1 MIMNNTLLYTENDAV
16 IFGFLLIILGVVFYT
31 SNLKSLF
38 WKKFYTFC
46 PVILICYFFPSLLN
60 TTGIVSPEKSDLY
73 FVASRYLLPTSLV
86 LLTLSVDLKE
96 ISKLGSKALIMF
108 FTGTFGIIIG
118 GPIAILLVTNFF
130 PNLVS
135 INLDELAR
143 GMTTI
148 AGSWIGGGANQTAM
162 KEVFNVNGE
171 LFSKMVTVDVLVGN
185 AWLAVLL
192 IGVGRAV
199 SIDKFL
205 NANSDS
211 VESVKKKIEKY
222 NLSIEKIP
230 NLKELI
236 YVLSI
241 GFGVT
246 GICHLFAD
254 NIAPYLL
261 INFPSLEKYSLTSSF
276 FWLIVMSTT
285 FGVILSFTKLRE
297 LEGVGASKI
306 GSVFIYILVATIG
319 LQMNLFTVF
328 DNPGLFLIG
337 LIWISIHVILLLI
350 VAILIKASY
359 FFVAVGSQA
368 NVGGAASAPIVA
380 SAFHPSLAAV
390 GVLLAVLGYAVGTY
404 GAWLCGVLMQSLI

>member
-1 MIMNNTLLYTENDAV
+1 MNNTGLHIENDAV

-31 SNLKSLF
+31 SNLKNLF
-38 WKKFYTFC
+38 WKKFYTFF
-46 PVILICYFFPSLLN
+46 PVILVCYFFPSLLN
-60 TTGIVSPEKSDLY
+60 TSGIVSPENSNLY

-135 INLDELAR
+135 INPDELAR

-185 AWLAVLL
+185 AWLAILL

-222 NLSIEKIP
+222 NLSIAKIP
-230 NLKELI
+230 TLKELI

-246 GICHLFAD
+246 GVCHLFAD

-285 FGVILSFTKLRE
+285 FGVILSFTKLRD

-306 GSVFIYILVATIG
+306 GSIFIYILVATIG
-319 LQMNLFTVF
+319 LQMNLFTIF

-337 LIWISIHVILLLI
+337 LIWISIHIILLLV
-350 VAILIKASY
+350 VAIIIKAPY

-368 NVGGAASAPIVA
+368 NVGGAASAPVVA

-404 GAWLCGVLMQSLI
+404 GAWLCGVLMQSLV

>member
-1 MIMNNTLLYTENDAV
+1 MISNDAV
-16 IFGFLLIILGVVFYT
+16 VFGILMVVLGFVFYT
-31 SNLKSLF
+31 SNLKSSF
-38 WKKFYTFC
+38 WKKFYTFF
-46 PVILICYFFPSLLN
+46 PVILLCYFIPSLLN
-60 TTGIVSPEKSDLY
+60 TTGIVSPEKSNLY

-108 FTGTFGIIIG
+108 FTGTVGIIIG
-118 GPIAILLVTNFF
+118 GPIAIIIVKNLF
-130 PNLVS
+130 PNLVL
-135 INLDELAR
+135 INPEELAR

-162 KEVFNVNGE
+162 KEIFNVDGE

-192 IGVGRAV
+192 IGVGKTV
-199 SIDKFL
+199 FIDKFL
-205 NANSDS
+205 GADSSS
-211 VESVKKKIEKY
+211 VESVKEKIEKY
-222 NLSIEKIP
+222 NLSIARIP
-230 NLKELI
+230 DLKELI
-236 YVLSI
+236 YVLTI
-241 GFGVT
+241 GFGIT
-246 GICHLFAD
+246 GISHLIAD

-261 INFPSLEKYSLTSSF
+261 NNFPSLEKYSLTSSF
-276 FWLIVMSTT
+276 FWLIVMATT
-285 FGVILSFTKLRE
+285 FGVILSFTRLRD

-306 GSVFIYILVATIG
+306 GTIFIYILVATIG

-337 LIWISIHVILLLI
+337 LIWISVHVILLFI
-350 VAILIKASY
+350 VAILIKAPY

-368 NVGGAASAPIVA
+368 NVGGAASAPVVA
-380 SAFHPSLAAV
+380 AAFHPSLAAV

-404 GAWLCGVLMQSLI
+404 AAYICGIIMQSIV

>member
-1 MIMNNTLLYTENDAV
+1 MISNDAV
-16 IFGFLLIILGVVFYT
+16 VFGILMVVLGFVFYT
-31 SNLKSLF
+31 SNLKSSF
-38 WKKFYTFC
+38 WKKFYTFF
-46 PVILICYFFPSLLN
+46 PVILLCYFIPSLLN
-60 TTGIVSPEKSDLY
+60 TTGIVSPEKSNLY

-108 FTGTFGIIIG
+108 FTGTVGIIIG
-118 GPIAILLVTNFF
+118 GPIAIIIVKNLF
-130 PNLVS
+130 PNLVL
-135 INLDELAR
+135 INPEELAR

-162 KEVFNVNGE
+162 KEIFNVDGE

-192 IGVGRAV
+192 IGVGKTV
-199 SIDKFL
+199 FIDKFL
-205 NANSDS
+205 GADSSS
-211 VESVKKKIEKY
+211 VESVKEKIEKY
-222 NLSIEKIP
+222 NLSIARIP
-230 NLKELI
+230 DLKELI
-236 YVLSI
+236 YVLTI
-241 GFGVT
+241 GFGIT
-246 GICHLFAD
+246 GISHLIAD

-261 INFPSLEKYSLTSSF
+261 NNFPSLEKYSLTSSF
-276 FWLIVMSTT
+276 FWLIVMATT
-285 FGVILSFTKLRE
+285 FGIILSFTRLRD

-306 GSVFIYILVATIG
+306 GTIFIYILVATIG

-337 LIWISIHVILLLI
+337 LIWISVHVILLFI
-350 VAILIKASY
+350 VAILIKAPY

-368 NVGGAASAPIVA
+368 NVGGAASAPVVA
-380 SAFHPSLAAV
+380 AAFHPSLAAV

-404 GAWLCGVLMQSLI
+404 AAYICGIIMQSIV

>member
-1 MIMNNTLLYTENDAV
+1 MISNDAV
-16 IFGFLLIILGVVFYT
+16 VFGILMVVLGFVFYT
-31 SNLKSLF
+31 SNLRSSF
-38 WKKFYTFC
+38 WKKFYTFF
-46 PVILICYFFPSLLN
+46 PVILLCYFIPSLLN
-60 TTGIVSPEKSDLY
+60 TTGIVSPEKSNLY

-108 FTGTFGIIIG
+108 FTGTVGIIIG
-118 GPIAILLVTNFF
+118 GPIAIIIVKNLF
-130 PNLVS
+130 PNLVL
-135 INLDELAR
+135 INPEELAR

-162 KEVFNVNGE
+162 KEVFNVDGE

-192 IGVGRAV
+192 IGVGKTV
-199 SIDKFL
+199 FIDKFL
-205 NANSDS
+205 GADSSS
-211 VESVKKKIEKY
+211 VESVKEKIEKY
-222 NLSIEKIP
+222 NLSIARIP
-230 NLKELI
+230 DLKELI
-236 YVLSI
+236 YVLTI
-241 GFGVT
+241 GFGIT
-246 GICHLFAD
+246 GISHLIAD

-261 INFPSLEKYSLTSSF
+261 NNFPSLEKYSLTSSF
-276 FWLIVMSTT
+276 FWLIVMATT
-285 FGVILSFTKLRE
+285 FGVILSFTRLRD

-306 GSVFIYILVATIG
+306 GTIFIYILVATIG

-337 LIWISIHVILLLI
+337 LIWISVHVILLFI
-350 VAILIKASY
+350 VAILIKAPY

-368 NVGGAASAPIVA
+368 NVGGAASAPVVA
-380 SAFHPSLAAV
+380 AAFHPSLAAV

-404 GAWLCGVLMQSLI
+404 AAYLCGIIMQSIV

>member
-1 MIMNNTLLYTENDAV
+1 MISNDAV
-16 IFGFLLIILGVVFYT
+16 VFGILMLVLGFVFYT
-31 SNLKSLF
+31 SNLRSSF
-38 WKKFYTFC
+38 WKKFYTFF
-46 PVILICYFFPSLLN
+46 PVILLCYFIPSLLN
-60 TTGIVSPEKSDLY
+60 TTGIVSPEKSNLY

-108 FTGTFGIIIG
+108 FTGTVGIIIG
-118 GPIAILLVTNFF
+118 GPIAIIIVKNLF
-130 PNLVS
+130 PNLVL
-135 INLDELAR
+135 INPEELAR

-162 KEVFNVNGE
+162 KEVFNVDGE

-192 IGVGRAV
+192 IGVGKTV
-199 SIDKFL
+199 FIDKFL
-205 NANSDS
+205 GADSSS
-211 VESVKKKIEKY
+211 VESVKEKIEKY
-222 NLSIEKIP
+222 NLSIARIP
-230 NLKELI
+230 DLKELI
-236 YVLSI
+236 YVLTI
-241 GFGVT
+241 GFGIT
-246 GICHLFAD
+246 GISHLIAD

-261 INFPSLEKYSLTSSF
+261 NNFPTLEKYSLTSSF
-276 FWLIVMSTT
+276 FWLIVMATT
-285 FGVILSFTKLRE
+285 FGIILSFTRLRD

-306 GSVFIYILVATIG
+306 GSIFIYILVATIG

-328 DNPGLFLIG
+328 DNPGLFVIG
-337 LIWISIHVILLLI
+337 LIWISVHVILLFI
-350 VAILIKASY
+350 VAILIKAPY

-368 NVGGAASAPIVA
+368 NVGGAASAPVVA

-404 GAWLCGVLMQSLI
+404 AAYICGIIMQSIV

>member
-1 MIMNNTLLYTENDAV
+1 MISNDAV
-16 IFGFLLIILGVVFYT
+16 VFGILMLVLGFVFYT
-31 SNLKSLF
+31 SNLRSSF
-38 WKKFYTFC
+38 WKKFYTFF
-46 PVILICYFFPSLLN
+46 PVILLCYFIPSLLN
-60 TTGIVSPEKSDLY
+60 TTGIVSPEKSNLY

-108 FTGTFGIIIG
+108 FTGTVGIIIG
-118 GPIAILLVTNFF
+118 GPIAIIIVKNLF
-130 PNLVS
+130 PNLVL
-135 INLDELAR
+135 INPEELAR

-162 KEVFNVNGE
+162 KEVFNVDGE

-192 IGVGRAV
+192 IGVGNTV
-199 SIDKFL
+199 FIDKFL
-205 NANSDS
+205 GADSSS
-211 VESVKKKIEKY
+211 VESVKEKIEKY
-222 NLSIEKIP
+222 NLSIARIP
-230 NLKELI
+230 DLKELI
-236 YVLSI
+236 YVLTI
-241 GFGVT
+241 GFGIT
-246 GICHLFAD
+246 GISHLIAD

-261 INFPSLEKYSLTSSF
+261 NNFPTLEKYSLTSSF
-276 FWLIVMSTT
+276 FWLIVMATT
-285 FGVILSFTKLRE
+285 FGIVLSFTRLRD

-306 GSVFIYILVATIG
+306 GSIFIYILVATIG

-328 DNPGLFLIG
+328 DNPGLFVIG
-337 LIWISIHVILLLI
+337 LIWISVHVILLFI
-350 VAILIKASY
+350 VAILIKAPY

-368 NVGGAASAPIVA
+368 NVVGAASAPVVA

-404 GAWLCGVLMQSLI
+404 AAYICGIIMQSIV

>member
-1 MIMNNTLLYTENDAV
+1 MISNDAV
-16 IFGFLLIILGVVFYT
+16 VFGILMVVLGFVFYT
-31 SNLKSLF
+31 SNLKSSF
-38 WKKFYTFC
+38 WKKFYTFF
-46 PVILICYFFPSLLN
+46 PVILLCYFIPSLLN
-60 TTGIVSPEKSDLY
+60 TTGIVSPEKSNLY

-108 FTGTFGIIIG
+108 FTGTVGIIIG
-118 GPIAILLVTNFF
+118 GPIAIIIVKNLF

-135 INLDELAR
+135 INPEELAR

-162 KEVFNVNGE
+162 KEIFNVDGE

-192 IGVGRAV
+192 IGVGKTV
-199 SIDKFL
+199 FIDKFL
-205 NANSDS
+205 GADSSS
-211 VESVKKKIEKY
+211 VESVKEKIEKY
-222 NLSIEKIP
+222 NLSIARIP
-230 NLKELI
+230 DLKELI
-236 YVLSI
+236 YVLTI
-241 GFGVT
+241 GFGIT
-246 GICHLFAD
+246 GISHLIAD

-261 INFPSLEKYSLTSSF
+261 NNFPSLEKYSLTSSF
-276 FWLIVMSTT
+276 FWLIVMATT
-285 FGVILSFTKLRE
+285 FGVILSFTRLRD

-306 GSVFIYILVATIG
+306 GTIFIYILVATIG

-337 LIWISIHVILLLI
+337 FIWISVHVILLFI
-350 VAILIKASY
+350 VAILIKAPY

-404 GAWLCGVLMQSLI
+404 AAYICGIIMQSIV

>member
-1 MIMNNTLLYTENDAV
+1 MISNDAV
-16 IFGFLLIILGVVFYT
+16 VFGILMVVLGFVFYT
-31 SNLKSLF
+31 SNLKSSF
-38 WKKFYTFC
+38 WKKFYTFF
-46 PVILICYFFPSLLN
+46 PVILLCYFIPSLLN
-60 TTGIVSPEKSDLY
+60 TTGIVSPEKSNLY

-108 FTGTFGIIIG
+108 FTGTVGIIIG
-118 GPIAILLVTNFF
+118 GPIAIIIVKNLF

-135 INLDELAR
+135 INPEELAR

-162 KEVFNVNGE
+162 KEVFNVDGE

-192 IGVGRAV
+192 IGVGKTV
-199 SIDKFL
+199 FIDKFL
-205 NANSDS
+205 GADSSS
-211 VESVKKKIEKY
+211 VESVKEKIEKY
-222 NLSIEKIP
+222 NLSIARIP
-230 NLKELI
+230 DLKELI
-236 YVLSI
+236 YVLTI
-241 GFGVT
+241 GFGIT
-246 GICHLFAD
+246 GISHLIAD

-261 INFPSLEKYSLTSSF
+261 NNFPILDKYSLTSSF
-276 FWLIVMSTT
+276 FWLIVMATT
-285 FGVILSFTKLRE
+285 FGIIFSFTRLRD
-297 LEGVGASKI
+297 LEGAGASKI
-306 GSVFIYILVATIG
+306 GTIFIYILVATIG

-337 LIWISIHVILLLI
+337 LIWISVHVILLFI
-350 VAILIKASY
+350 VAILIKAPY

-368 NVGGAASAPIVA
+368 NVGGAASAPVVA
-380 SAFHPSLAAV
+380 AAFHPSLAAV

-404 GAWLCGVLMQSLI
+404 AAYICGIIMQSIV

>member
-1 MIMNNTLLYTENDAV
+1 MISNDAV
-16 IFGFLLIILGVVFYT
+16 VFGILMVVLGFVFYT
-31 SNLKSLF
+31 SNLKSSF
-38 WKKFYTFC
+38 WKKFYTFF
-46 PVILICYFFPSLLN
+46 PVILLCYFIPSLLN
-60 TTGIVSPEKSDLY
+60 TTGIVSPEKSNLY

-108 FTGTFGIIIG
+108 FTGTVGIIIG
-118 GPIAILLVTNFF
+118 GPIAIIIVKNLF
-130 PNLVS
+130 PNLVL
-135 INLDELAR
+135 INPEELAR

-162 KEVFNVNGE
+162 KEIFNVDGE

-192 IGVGRAV
+192 IGVGKTV
-199 SIDKFL
+199 FIDKFL
-205 NANSDS
+205 GADS
-211 VESVKKKIEKY
+211 SSIESVKEKIEKY
-222 NLSIEKIP
+222 NLSIARIP
-230 NLKELI
+230 DLKELI
-236 YVLSI
+236 YVLTI
-241 GFGVT
+241 GFGIT
-246 GICHLFAD
+246 GISHLIAD

-261 INFPSLEKYSLTSSF
+261 NNFPTFEKYSLTSSF
-276 FWLIVMSTT
+276 FWLIVMATT
-285 FGVILSFTKLRE
+285 FGVILSFTRLRD

-306 GSVFIYILVATIG
+306 GTIFIYILVATIG

-337 LIWISIHVILLLI
+337 FIWISVHVILLFI
-350 VAILIKASY
+350 VAILIKAPY

-368 NVGGAASAPIVA
+368 NVGGAASAPVVA
-380 SAFHPSLAAV
+380 AAFHPSLAAV

-404 GAWLCGVLMQSLI
+404 AAYLCGIIMQSIV

>member
-1 MIMNNTLLYTENDAV
+1 MISNDAV
-16 IFGFLLIILGVVFYT
+16 VFGILMVVLGFVFYT
-31 SNLKSLF
+31 SSLRSSF
-38 WKKFYTFC
+38 WKKFYTFF
-46 PVILICYFFPSLLN
+46 PVILLCYFIPSLLN
-60 TTGIVSPEKSDLY
+60 TTGIVSPEKSNLY

-108 FTGTFGIIIG
+108 FTGTVGIIIG
-118 GPIAILLVTNFF
+118 GPIAIIIVKNLF

-135 INLDELAR
+135 INPEELAR

-162 KEVFNVNGE
+162 KEVFNVDGE

-192 IGVGRAV
+192 IGVGKTV
-199 SIDKFL
+199 FIDKFL
-205 NANSDS
+205 GADSSS
-211 VESVKKKIEKY
+211 VESVKEKIEKY
-222 NLSIEKIP
+222 NLSIARIP
-230 NLKELI
+230 DLKELI
-236 YVLSI
+236 YVLTI
-241 GFGVT
+241 GFGIT
-246 GICHLFAD
+246 GISHLIAD

-261 INFPSLEKYSLTSSF
+261 NNFPTFEKYSLTSSF
-276 FWLIVMSTT
+276 FWLIVIATS
-285 FGVILSFTKLRE
+285 FGIILSFTRLRD

-306 GSVFIYILVATIG
+306 GSIFIYILVATIG

-337 LIWISIHVILLLI
+337 LIWISVHVILLFV
-350 VAILIKASY
+350 VAILIKAPY

-368 NVGGAASAPIVA
+368 NVGGAASAPVVA

-404 GAWLCGVLMQSLI
+404 AAYICGIIMQSIV

>member
-1 MIMNNTLLYTENDAV
+1 MISNDAV
-16 IFGFLLIILGVVFYT
+16 VFGILMVVLGFVFYT
-31 SNLKSLF
+31 SNLKSSF
-38 WKKFYTFC
+38 WKKFYTFF
-46 PVILICYFFPSLLN
+46 PVILLCYFIPSLLN
-60 TTGIVSPEKSDLY
+60 TTGIVSPEKSNLY

-108 FTGTFGIIIG
+108 FTGTVGIIIG
-118 GPIAILLVTNFF
+118 GPIAIIIVKNLF

-135 INLDELAR
+135 INPEELAR

-162 KEVFNVNGE
+162 KEVFNVDGE

-192 IGVGRAV
+192 IGVGKTV
-199 SIDKFL
+199 FIDKFL
-205 NANSDS
+205 GADSSS
-211 VESVKKKIEKY
+211 VESVKEKIEKY
-222 NLSIEKIP
+222 NLSIARIP
-230 NLKELI
+230 DLKELI
-236 YVLSI
+236 YVLTI
-241 GFGVT
+241 GFGIT
-246 GICHLFAD
+246 GISHLIAD

-261 INFPSLEKYSLTSSF
+261 NNFPILEKYSLTSSF
-276 FWLIVMSTT
+276 FWLIVMATT
-285 FGVILSFTKLRE
+285 FGVILSFTRLRD

-306 GSVFIYILVATIG
+306 GTIFIYILVATIG

-337 LIWISIHVILLLI
+337 LIWISVHVILLFI
-350 VAILIKASY
+350 VAILIKAPY

-404 GAWLCGVLMQSLI
+404 AAYICGIIMQSIV

>member
-1 MIMNNTLLYTENDAV
+1 MISNDAV
-16 IFGFLLIILGVVFYT
+16 VFGILMVVLGFVFYT
-31 SNLKSLF
+31 SNLKSSF
-38 WKKFYTFC
+38 WKKFYTFF
-46 PVILICYFFPSLLN
+46 PVILLCYFIPSLLN
-60 TTGIVSPEKSDLY
+60 TTGIVSPEKSNLY
-73 FVASRYLLPTSLV
+73 FVVSRYLLPTSLV

-108 FTGTFGIIIG
+108 FTGTVGIIIG
-118 GPIAILLVTNFF
+118 GPIAIIIVKNLF

-135 INLDELAR
+135 INPEELAR

-162 KEVFNVNGE
+162 KEIFNVDGE

-192 IGVGRAV
+192 IGVGKTV
-199 SIDKFL
+199 FIDKFL
-205 NANSDS
+205 GADSSS
-211 VESVKKKIEKY
+211 VESVKEKIEKY
-222 NLSIEKIP
+222 NLSIARIP
-230 NLKELI
+230 DLKELI
-236 YVLSI
+236 YVLTI
-241 GFGVT
+241 GFGIT
-246 GICHLFAD
+246 GISHLIAD

-261 INFPSLEKYSLTSSF
+261 NNFPSLEKYSLTSSF
-276 FWLIVMSTT
+276 FWLIVMATT
-285 FGVILSFTKLRE
+285 FGVILSFTRLRD

-306 GSVFIYILVATIG
+306 GTIFIYILVATIG

-337 LIWISIHVILLLI
+337 LIWISVHVILLFI
-350 VAILIKASY
+350 VAILIKAPY

-368 NVGGAASAPIVA
+368 NVGGAASAPVVA
-380 SAFHPSLAAV
+380 AAFHPSLAAV

-404 GAWLCGVLMQSLI
+404 AAYLCGIIMQSIV

>member
-1 MIMNNTLLYTENDAV
+1 MISNDAV
-16 IFGFLLIILGVVFYT
+16 VFGILMVVLGFVFYT
-31 SNLKSLF
+31 SSLRSSF
-38 WKKFYTFC
+38 WKKFYTFF
-46 PVILICYFFPSLLN
+46 PVILLCYFIPSLLN
-60 TTGIVSPEKSDLY
+60 TTGIVSPEKSNLY

-108 FTGTFGIIIG
+108 FTGTVGIIIG
-118 GPIAILLVTNFF
+118 GPIAIIIVKNLF

-135 INLDELAR
+135 INPEELAR

-162 KEVFNVNGE
+162 KEVFNVDGE

-192 IGVGRAV
+192 IGVGKTV
-199 SIDKFL
+199 FIDKFL
-205 NANSDS
+205 GADSSS
-211 VESVKKKIEKY
+211 VESVKEKIEKY
-222 NLSIEKIP
+222 NLSIARIP
-230 NLKELI
+230 DLKELI
-236 YVLSI
+236 YVLTI
-241 GFGVT
+241 GFGIT
-246 GICHLFAD
+246 GISHLIAD

-261 INFPSLEKYSLTSSF
+261 NNFPTFEKYSLTSSF
-276 FWLIVMSTT
+276 FWLIVMATT
-285 FGVILSFTKLRE
+285 FGVILSFTRLRD

-306 GSVFIYILVATIG
+306 GSIFIYILVATIG

-337 LIWISIHVILLLI
+337 FIWISVHVILLFI
-350 VAILIKASY
+350 VAILIKAPY

-368 NVGGAASAPIVA
+368 NVGGAASAPVVA
-380 SAFHPSLAAV
+380 AAFHPSLAAV

-404 GAWLCGVLMQSLI
+404 AAYICGIIMQSIV